1 METIFALWQ
10 RDIIL
15 FFRDKARILG
25 TFAMP
30 FFFLFILGDGIN
42 SSMSMMA
49 GASGGLF
56 SEISYNQYMFP
67 GVVAVTVLV
76 TSLYSA
82 LSIVEDKEYG
92 YLKEVLVSPV
102 SRTYVVIG
110 KILGGAC
117 VAAMQGVLIL
127 IFAPFLDIKI
137 TITAIVEIIPGIFLV
152 GFTLSAIGIFVACGM
167 KTSSGF
173 QAVEQL
179 MMYPMLFLSGAL
191 YPINNLPAWMNI
203 LIRINPVTY
212 AVDMFKKLILPTSS
226 LSSEAL
232 KELELKVLGHVV
244 TLTEEVVLILILGVV
259 FIILGSIKINKK
271 E

>member
-1 METIFALWQ
+1 METILALWQ
-10 RDIIL
+10 RDVIL
-15 FFRDKARILG
+15 FFRDKARIIG
-25 TFAMP
+25 T

-42 SSMSMMA
+42 SSMSLMA

-102 SRTYVVIG
+102 PRTNVVIG
-110 KILGGAC
+110 KILGGAS
-117 VAAMQGVLIL
+117 VAAMQGLLIL
-127 IFAPFLDIKI
+127 VFAPFLDIDISWKAII
-137 TITAIVEIIPGIFLV
+137 TIVPGIFLV

-167 KTSSGF
+167 KSSSGF

-191 YPINNLPAWMNI
+191 YPINNLPAWMNF
-203 LIRINPVTY
+203 LIRVNPVTY
-212 AVDMFKKLILPTSS
+212 AVDMFKKMILPVDS
-226 LSSEAL
+226 LSTGSL
-232 KELELKVLGHVV
+232 KELELDVFGHVV
-244 TLTEEVVLILILGVV
+244 SLTEEIVLIAVIGVV
-259 FIILGSIKINKK
+259 FVRNC
-271 E
+271 